1 MAMFRVGDRVK
12 VVRISGYLSGLIEG
26 QNRLGHVSV
35 SPVGKVGV
43 VTEVVYNHN
52 MHRTEVTVRSEGSLW
67 VFEPWNLMKTYL
79 Q

>member
-1 MAMFRVGDRVK
+1 MIRVGDRVK
-12 VVRISGYLSGLIEG
+12 VVRIDKYLSDLIES
-26 QNRLGHVSV
+26 QCRLGHISV
-35 SPVGKVGV
+35 SPVGKVGI

-67 VFEPWNLMKTYL
+67 IFEPWNLMRTAL

>member
-1 MAMFRVGDRVK
+1 MIQVGDRVK
-12 VVRISGYLSGLIEG
+12 VVRIDKHLSDLIES
-26 QNRLGHVSV
+26 QCRLGHVSV

-67 VFEPWNLMKTYL
+67 IFEPWNLMRTAL

>member
-1 MAMFRVGDRVK
+1 MFRVGDRVK
-12 VVRISGYLSGLIEG
+12 VVRIGKHLSDLIES
-26 QNRLGHVSV
+26 QCRLGHISV

-52 MHRTEVTVRSEGSLW
+52 MHRTEVTVLSEGDLW
-67 VFEPWNLMKTYL
+67 IWEPWNLMRTAL

>member
-1 MAMFRVGDRVK
+1 MIRVGDRVK
-12 VVRISGYLSGLIEG
+12 VVRVSDYLSGLIES
-26 QNRLGHVSV
+26 QNRRGHVSV

-43 VTEVVYNHN
+43 VTEVVYNPN

-67 VFEPWNLMKTYL
+67 IFEPWNLMKTYL

>member
-1 MAMFRVGDRVK
+1 MIRVGDRVK
-12 VVRISGYLSGLIEG
+12 VVRIDKYLSDLIES
-26 QNRLGHVSV
+26 QCRLGHVSV

-52 MHRTEVTVRSEGSLW
+52 MHRTEVTVRSEGDLW
-67 VFEPWNLMKTYL
+67 IWEPWNLMRTAL